1 MKKIW
6 SKLASKLAPKLAFC
20 LLATGLG
27 ISPASALTHKLMLLS
42 IDGLDW
48 RYLRDRDA
56 LGMKIPNLRQLL
68 ARSRYADGV
77 VGVWPTITW
86 PSHTSMLTG
95 QVPDRHGILANAAGV
110 PDPALSYWSY
120 AKIKL
125 PTLTQCVRQRGGTV
139 GAVHWPV
146 TVDAPANWNLPEVYA
161 RRNGD
166 SSDMDT
172 VARYATPGLMDE
184 LIRAYPSFNEEW
196 FDDRPK
202 VQAVTYILKNKH
214 PDLMLVHLAELDSAE
229 HNEAPF
235 TPHAKAVLER
245 TDELIGEMLKALPK
259 DYDLALVSDHGFEQV
274 DHIAQLKV
282 MAAAAGVTGPLT
294 VAGGLVTTTDA
305 NVATWLRA
313 QSGEG
318 DVGREIAHDELVTY
332 APASSA
338 AVAAF
343 EPAPHVQFGNASSG
357 EARTKPGEKGNH
369 GFWPTRPDYHSIYL
383 LSGPGVTPG
392 KLGEIQMVSLEKRLE
407 AVIGI
412 SCGF

>member
-6 SKLASKLAPKLAFC
+6 SRLALC

-27 ISPASALTHKLMLLS
+27 ISSASAMTRKLMLLS

-48 RYLRDRDA
+48 RYIRDRDA
-56 LGMKIPNLRQLL
+56 LGMKIPNLRALL
-68 ARSRYADGV
+68 ARSQYADGV

-86 PSHTSMLTG
+86 PSHTAMLTG

-120 AKIKL
+120 AKIKV
-125 PTLTQCVRQRGGTV
+125 PTLTQCIRQQGGTV

-172 VARYATPGLMDE
+172 VARFTTPGLMDE
-184 LIRAYPSFNEEW
+184 LSRAYPSFNEAW
-196 FDDRPK
+196 FDDRSK

-229 HNEAPF
+229 HDEAPF
-235 TPHAKAVLER
+235 TPHPKAVLER
-245 TDELIGEMLKALPK
+245 TDELIGEIERALPK

-282 MAAAAGVTGPLT
+282 MAAAGGVTGSMT
-294 VAGGLVTTTDA
+294 IAGGLVTTTDS
-305 NVATWLRA
+305 NVASWLRA
-313 QSGEG
+313 QSGKG
-318 DVGREIAHDELVTY
+318 DVGREIAHDELVKY

-343 EPAPHVQFGNASSG
+343 EPVPHVQFGNAASG
-357 EARTKPGEKGNH
+357 EAHTKPGEKGNH

-383 LSGPGVTPG
+383 ISGPGVKPG
-392 KLGEIQMVSLEKRLE
+392 KLGEIQMVSMEKRLE
-407 AVIGI
+407 AAMGI